1 MIFNLLML
9 MFWHWRLLIFSI
21 ISNCEAS
28 FGSGEEEEG
37 IRSVICRLAKAPFLP
52 KDG

>member
-28 FGSGEEEEG
+28 FGSEEEEG
-37 IRSVICRLAKAPFLP
+37 IRSVICRLAKASFLP
-52 KDG
+52 KD